1 MSKMQALA
9 GRQDKAEADVQGF
22 KDNLGPFV
30 VAAETSRMP
39 MVFTDAAQANNSII
53 FANDSF
59 ISLFGYQR
67 DEVLGK
73 GFNVI
78 LANPTDTEQLAA
90 IKAEFEEDF
99 SRSPEICCR
108 RKDGGAFWTG
118 VYVTPVRDQSGVV
131 VQHFASF
138 VDLTRQKAAGL
149 ALSEVNAELIRVARI
164 ITLSV
169 FGASIAHEINQ
180 PLAALVA
187 NNETALLWM
196 SKDPPNPSMA
206 ESAIQRSIDNAHR
219 ASEIIARM
227 QSLVTRGPSE
237 IAEFDV
243 NDAIGEVFAITATE
257 RQRAKVTVE
266 ADLAPGPLTISGD
279 RIQVQ
284 QVLLNLIGNAI
295 EAMRDAPQQERRLF
309 VRSSLVEHDRV
320 QVEVEDRGPG
330 LDPDTAHQIFDH
342 LFTTKTGGTGLGLS
356 ISKSIVESHGGRI
369 WAEPANPNGAVFRFQ
384 LAH

>member
-39 MVFTDAAQANNSII
+39 MVFTDATQANNSII

-67 DEVLGK
+67 DEVLGQ

-78 LANPTDTEQLAA
+78 LANATDTEQLAA
-90 IKAEFEEDF
+90 ITAEFEEGL
-99 SRSPEICCR
+99 SRGPEICCR
-108 RKDGGAFWTG
+108 RRDGGTFWAG
-118 VYVTPVRDQSGVV
+118 VYISPVRDQSGAI

-149 ALSEVNAELIRVARI
+149 ALSEVNAELVRVARI

-180 PLAALVA
+180 PLAALTV

-196 SKDPPNPSMA
+196 SKNPPNLSMA
-206 ESAIQRSIDNAHR
+206 ESAIKRSMDNAHR

-227 QSLVTRGPSE
+227 QSLVTRGPSKVV
-237 IAEFDV
+237 EFDV
-243 NDAIGEVFAITATE
+243 NDAIREVFAITAAE
-257 RQRAKVTVE
+257 RQRAKVTVT
-266 ADLAPGPLTISGD
+266 ADLTPGPLTISGD

-295 EAMRDAPQQERRLF
+295 EAMRDAPEQERRLF
-309 VRSSLVEHDRV
+309 IRSGLVEHDQV
-320 QVEVEDRGPG
+320 QVEIEDRGPG
-330 LDPDTAHQIFDH
+330 LDPETAHQIFDH

-356 ISKSIVESHGGRI
+356 ISRSIVESHGGRI

-384 LAH
+384 IAH